1 MVRRSAAGLAGAH
14 QATDPVCRKFTLP
27 KATRL
32 VLVGQVVDR
41 HGRSVGDMRAM
52 PGRDPI
58 RPTHYGAYK
67 ASYFDGYGLG
77 GEIPPDLRP
86 RRRRSRT
93 EWVAEVGRDF
103 TVQRCLLK
111 FGASVARSQVGS
123 IRSSPGISHT
133 LITQGLQ
140 LKEIRLS
147 GSKRSWPG
155 Y

>member
-14 QATDPVCRKFTLP
+14 QATYPVCRKFTLP

-77 GEIPPDLRP
+77 GK
-86 RRRRSRT
+86 SRQIFGH
-93 EWVAEVGRDF
+93 AAADF
-103 TVQRCLLK
+103 
-111 FGASVARSQVGS
+111 ARSGWL
-123 IRSSPGISHT
+123 RSAGTSPF
-133 LITQGLQ
+133 
-140 LKEIRLS
+140 RDAF
-147 GSKRSWPG
+147 
-155 Y
+155 